1 MLRLILANLPP
12 NLRNFMNIRHALICT
27 LFVTLNAVMPTITL
41 AAPING
47 NTATRSY
54 AVRRYPNNNNSITAA
69 KAVLNGGWNSLS
81 TGPVSGNPVGRV
93 LINKDVWL
101 SLDEFGS
108 FPKTPGGC
116 WIEAMVID
124 TKETAAYQ
132 TATQAPPTFTPD
144 FRGYMI
150 ATQISD
156 SPSVITGN
164 MKYTEYAFS
173 SVDPDPAAKTG
184 GTIEIVKTPGS
195 TNAYKVNINNVNGLN
210 LTNVNCRKIGLTNPN
225 QGYPAI
231 GGSSAQFGIESN
243 DTANTFTSGTS
254 MDVLVKDLGQT
265 VYSIPATT
273 FGITPTNA
281 PPSWATTYNATNG
294 RITMTR

>member
-1 MLRLILANLPP
+1 
-12 NLRNFMNIRHALICT
+12 MNIRYALIPT
-27 LFVTLNAVMPTITL
+27 LLISLNAAMPKTAL

-47 NTATRSY
+47 NVNSRSY
-54 AVRRYPNNNNSITAA
+54 VVRRYPNNNNSITAA

-93 LINKDVWL
+93 LINKDIWL
-101 SLDEFGS
+101 QLDEFGS
-108 FPKTPGGC
+108 IPKTQGC

-124 TKETAAYQ
+124 TKATAAYQ
-132 TATQAPPTFTPD
+132 AGTQSPPTFTPD

-150 ATQISD
+150 ATQISN
-156 SPSVITGN
+156 SPSVTTGN

-173 SVDPDPAAKTG
+173 SVDPDPAAQTG

-210 LTNVNCRKIGLTNPN
+210 LTNVNCRKIGIAIGSNQN

-231 GGSSAQFGIESN
+231 GGSAADFGIESN

-273 FGITPTNA
+273 FGIPTNA
-281 PPSWATTYNATNG
+281 PPSWTTTYNTTNG
-294 RITMTR
+294 RVTMTR